1 MNMPTLAPSPFLSD
15 DEIASICDPLVS
27 PAAQRRYLGSLGLVV
42 NAKPNGRP
50 LVARGE
56 FDRVLI
62 GRQQEAAQKTAAQPN
77 RTALL
82 QTIKGGK
89 RGAQTQGR

>member
-1 MNMPTLAPSPFLSD
+1 MNAVAASPFLTDS
-15 DEIASICDPLVS
+15 EIASICDPLVA
-27 PAAQRRYLGSLGLVV
+27 PAAQRRFLASLGLVV

-62 GRQQEAAQKTAAQPN
+62 GRQPEQSKNGAAQPN

-82 QTIKGGK
+82 QIIKGGK
-89 RGAQTQGR
+89 RGTQTQGR